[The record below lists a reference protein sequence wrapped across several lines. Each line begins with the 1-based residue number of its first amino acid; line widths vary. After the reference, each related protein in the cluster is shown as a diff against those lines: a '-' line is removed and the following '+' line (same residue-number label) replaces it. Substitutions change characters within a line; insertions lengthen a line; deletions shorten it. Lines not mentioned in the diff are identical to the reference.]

1 MIGEGSVE
9 VSEEARVRVPAGATD
24 ATALRIRG
32 AGHSAP
38 SKGPVRLEGGA
49 VMLRPEEGDE
59 EEEERA
65 AGDEGEG
72 GEEEGTPKKKKV
84 VSSRGDAYI
93 LCCVAAAA
101 AQRDWARRGLDV
113 VAPLPLSPFDAVLGV
128 AALPVRTLRGLRR
141 VEVPS
146 GTQHGDELVLKGEGA
161 GGGSGGEE
169 EEEEEVGEEGRASSS
184 SSSSSSPKPRSSSS
198 SSSSAA
204 AAAPP
209 GDHVLVV
216 RLRVPE
222 EVNSSDRGLLL
233 RLREIA
239 QRV

>member
-1 MIGEGSVE
+1 M
-9 VSEEARVRVPAGATD
+9 PAGATD

-32 AGHSAP
+32 AGHSAAA
-38 SKGPVRLEGGA
+38 KGPIRLEGGA
-49 VMLRPEEGDE
+49 VMLRPEEE
-59 EEEERA
+59 EEEEE
-65 AGDEGEG
+65 GDESSLEEEREE
-72 GEEEGTPKKKKV
+72 GEEGAASSSPRKKKLI
-84 VSSRGDAYI
+84 SSRGDAYI

-101 AQRDWARRGLDV
+101 AQREWARRGLDV
-113 VAPLPLSPFDAVLGV
+113 VAPLSLSPFDAVLGV
-128 AALPVRTLRGLRR
+128 PALPVRTLRGLRR
-141 VEVPS
+141 VAVPS

-161 GGGSGGEE
+161 GGGEAGE
-169 EEEEEVGEEGRASSS
+169 VDEEGGRRERRRA
-184 SSSSSSPKPRSSSS
+184 PSS
-198 SSSSAA
+198 SSSSASS
-204 AAAPP
+204 P

>member
-1 MIGEGSVE
+1 M
-9 VSEEARVRVPAGATD
+9 RVPAGATD

-32 AGHSAP
+32 AGHSSQEALR
-38 SKGPVRLEGGA
+38 GPLRLEGGA
-49 VMLRPEEGDE
+49 VMLRSYEGGAGE
-59 EEEERA
+59 EEEERG
-65 AGDEGEG
+65 AGEEG
-72 GEEEGTPKKKKV
+72 GERSGF
-84 VSSRGDAYI
+84 SSRGDAYI

-101 AQRDWARRGLDV
+101 AESDWSRRGLDV
-113 VAPLPLSPFDAVLGV
+113 VAPLSLSPFDAVLGV
-128 AALPVRTLRGLRR
+128 SALPVRTLRGLRR

-161 GGGSGGEE
+161 GGGGKRAEEGGGESATRRRR
-169 EEEEEVGEEGRASSS
+169 GETSRPSSRPSVAS
-184 SSSSSSPKPRSSSS
+184 
-198 SSSSAA
+198 
-204 AAAPP
+204 P

-239 QRV
+239 ERV